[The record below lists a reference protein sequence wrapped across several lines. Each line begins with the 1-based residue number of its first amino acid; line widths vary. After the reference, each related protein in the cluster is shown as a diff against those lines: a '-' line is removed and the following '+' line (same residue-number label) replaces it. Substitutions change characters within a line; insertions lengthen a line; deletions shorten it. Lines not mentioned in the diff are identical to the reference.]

1 MLIIEKPDL
10 TNALGF
16 CEKAI
21 ERKNTIPILQNV
33 MISGDRADS
42 CVVLTATNLDL
53 EVSVR
58 ASASLSV
65 DKIAFTCPF
74 VTLKD
79 IAAKAASSEIRFDVD
94 ERNVVV
100 RTGRSRFQLPVLP
113 VSDFPALNATMGL
126 PRIKVSAEALAAALD
141 AVRFAISTEEARFYL
156 NGIFLHRREDETL
169 VLVATDGHR
178 LARRALEV
186 EENAAIPSVI
196 IPRLTVPAIL
206 KLLDKLKEPVTIDVD
221 DSMMRLVAGNAT
233 LVSKLVDGTF
243 PDYERV
249 IPTPSASAASI
260 EVKPLSDAIDRVN
273 LVAGDRD
280 SRVRF
285 GFAPDA
291 LSLSAKSADLGE
303 AEDQIPCEGAQTIE
317 TAFNGRY
324 ALEAL
329 TNLGADRVEIL
340 QADAGAPAI
349 LRAPGAATNLIVLM
363 PMRL

>member
-1 MLIIEKPDL
+1 MLIIEKSDL

-21 ERKNTIPILQNV
+21 ERKSTIPILQNV
-33 MISGDRADS
+33 MISGDKRDEH
-42 CVVLTATNLDL
+42 VTLTATNLDL

-58 ASASLSV
+58 VPGTFPESFS
-65 DKIAFTCPF
+65 FTCPGA
-74 VTLKD
+74 TLKD
-79 IAAKAASSEIRFDVD
+79 IAAKAAAAEVKFEAD
-94 ERNVVV
+94 ERNVIV

-113 VSDFPALNATMGL
+113 VSDFPQLRSAMGL
-126 PRIKVSAEALAAALD
+126 PRLTLAAEALFAAID
-141 AVRFAISTEEARFYL
+141 AVRFAISSEETRHYL
-156 NGIFLHRREDETL
+156 NGIFLHRRGDESL

-178 LARRALEV
+178 LARRALDADEV
-186 EENAAIPSVI
+186 PAIPSVI
-196 IPRLTVPAIL
+196 IPRQTVPLIL
-206 KLLDKLKEPVTIDVD
+206 KVLDKLKEPVTLDLD
-221 DSMMRLVAGNAT
+221 ENMMMLIAGKVT

-249 IPTPSASAASI
+249 IPQPAAHAASI
-260 EVKPLSDAIDRVN
+260 EVKPLSEAIDRVN

-285 GFAPDA
+285 TFAADA

-303 AEDQIPCEGAQTIE
+303 AEDQIACEGAPE
-317 TAFNGRY
+317 LVTAFNGRY

-329 TNLGADRVEIL
+329 SNLGADRVEIL

-349 LRAPGAATNLIVLM
+349 LRAPGAGTNLIVLM
-363 PMRL
+363 PMRI